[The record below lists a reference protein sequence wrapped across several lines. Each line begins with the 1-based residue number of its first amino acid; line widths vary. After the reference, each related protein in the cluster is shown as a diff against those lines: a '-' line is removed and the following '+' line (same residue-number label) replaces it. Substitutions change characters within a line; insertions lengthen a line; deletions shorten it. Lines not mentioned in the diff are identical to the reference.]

1 MLGIDLAP
9 TFLDIG
15 GVATPSHM
23 DGRSFLPLLLNRHR
37 NVKDKWPDTFL
48 IESSGRR
55 ETPEHLAEAKA
66 KVAALAAAEAASRRY
81 SAEMNE
87 SGGGG
92 GNETTKQQDDT
103 VNGTMD
109 SMMVTTDFG
118 SLEADDDDDGRYS

>member
-1 MLGIDLAP
+1 MDEIVLGIDLAP

-55 ETPEHLAEAKA
+55 ETPEQIAEAKA
-66 KVAALAAAEAASRRY
+66 KAAASKY
-81 SAEMNE
+81 SAEMN
-87 SGGGG
+87 S
-92 GNETTKQQDDT
+92 NETKIGADT
-103 VNGTMD
+103 GDNENGTS
-109 SMMVTTDFG
+109 SMPTSSTSTTDFG
-118 SLEADDDDDGRYS
+118 SPEVDDQDDDGIY